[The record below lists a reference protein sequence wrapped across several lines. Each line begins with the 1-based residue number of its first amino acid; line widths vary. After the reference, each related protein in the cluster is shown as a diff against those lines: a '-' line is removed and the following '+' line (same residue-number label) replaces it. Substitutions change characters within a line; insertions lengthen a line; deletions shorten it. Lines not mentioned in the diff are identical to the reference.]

1 MKQTML
7 TISSHHQ
14 LGFITLI
21 DFIRLTSPAV
31 EATRT
36 DVYLS
41 KKSPNIFEISKNE
54 IWRLLVISLVTRAL
68 TCRPKFIISLP
79 LDWLVK
85 PFPNKLTFSA
95 PVQVKINNKTSG
107 RFSSALLTA
116 DRIGWKCRLNEGN
129 RNKKDFTCPPAVS
142 SLLPEINQAAWTGN
156 VVNFFYLFR
165 QFFNKNRNESQ
176 WNELRFRSKYFFID
190 LDSKYFWSL
199 KSDNK
204 CRRY

>member
-129 RNKKDFTCPPAVS
+129 RNKKDFTCRFFASARNKS
-142 SLLPEINQAAWTGN
+142 SC
-156 VVNFFYLFR
+156 VNGKCREVF
-165 QFFNKNRNESQ
+165 
-176 WNELRFRSKYFFID
+176 FFIFFD
-190 LDSKYFWSL
+190 NFSTKIETSL
-199 KSDNK
+199 SGMN
-204 CRRY
+204 